1 MDLLFK
7 IKRFIL
13 ILKANKKLK
22 IKDQKLYMNDY
33 ISNKL
38 LLFKRN
44 ILIIIAKNILKI
56 INLHKKIKIKWFKI

>member
-1 MDLLFK
+1 LDLLFK